1 MMNEIEKQILL
12 NQLII
17 MRMLQNMDKYIYK
30 CTKEIKQTEIL
41 IREGYAPNEKES

>member
-17 MRMLQNMDKYIYK
+17 MKMLRNMDNIYN